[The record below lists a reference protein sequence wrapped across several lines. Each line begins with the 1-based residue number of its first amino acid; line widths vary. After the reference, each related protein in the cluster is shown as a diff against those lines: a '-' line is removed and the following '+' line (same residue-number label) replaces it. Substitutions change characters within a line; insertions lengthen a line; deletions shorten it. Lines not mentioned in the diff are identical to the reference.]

1 MSPATHKLGR
11 KEQLAARDG
20 EQAVDVFARRNATEQ
35 NYFAARH
42 RGEHF
47 SGSQQWFCE
56 PRLIGVDRH
65 SCEFV
70 EFRDANVYIC
80 RK

>member
-47 SGSQQWFCE
+47 SGSQQWLCK
-56 PRLIGVDRH
+56 PRLMRTDCH
-65 SCEFV
+65 CCEFV
-70 EFRDANVYIC
+70 
-80 RK
+80 